1 MSVFAS
7 FGISGSALT
16 AQRLRMDVLAGNVA
30 NSETTRTPDG
40 GPYRRADVVFAPI
53 MAPQRLGSTKRPE
66 SPTTGVAVSQIIA
79 DAGEPKQVYDPGHP
93 DADASGYVAYPN
105 IDVVT
110 EMTNL
115 LSAVRSYE
123 ANVTVLNITKATA
136 QRALEIGRA

>member
-16 AQRLRMDVLAGNVA
+16 AQRLRMDLLAGNVA
-30 NSETTRTPDG
+30 NSETTRTPEG

-53 MAPQRLGSTKRPE
+53 MPPQRLGSAGRPQ
-66 SPTTGVAVSQIIA
+66 SPATGVAVPQIIA
-79 DAGEPKQVYDPGHP
+79 DAGEPKLVYDPGHP

-123 ANVTVLNITKATA
+123 ANVTVLNLTKASA